1 MSRWG
6 GMAVWECAPAV
17 FPLGVALVSSLVLS
31 RLQGSAYLG
40 LLASSLGWVPYA
52 ALATSGVA
60 GLWATVRLWRA
71 QHWVGMLFECGGLLG
86 AERRGRW
93 GDLIRTCRA
102 CGRHWKSGS

>member
-6 GMAVWECAPAV
+6 GMAIRECVPAV
-17 FPLGVALVSSLVLS
+17 FALGVALVSSLVLS
-31 RLQGSAYLG
+31 RLQGSAYLA

-52 ALATSGVA
+52 ALATSGVV

-71 QHWVGMLFECGGLLG
+71 QHGVGLLCECG
-86 AERRGRW
+86 GRW